1 MAVLLIGSTGN
12 GKSTLGNFLFD
23 PSPNAKEYFEV
34 VTDNLP
40 KTHTCKVV
48 TLSVKYRQSQGQGS
62 SRDIRN
68 SHDTSRANSEDSSS
82 AKSSISSQSKGT
94 GGTTTSP
101 GLLSKIS
108 KAIGVKNEDE
118 EVTGSLTVI
127 DTPGINE
134 SKEKDLECMTDLV
147 TTLKEQQT
155 IRACIFVMK
164 FSAKIDQQ
172 YRDTIKC
179 YSTLLPSLFSKNCL
193 IVLTH
198 YATDRRSEILRR
210 KKGFN
215 YDSFVKNIKEE
226 IKKSSGIRSTPTVF
240 SIDSVPFEDEE
251 LRKSRNVR
259 DAMLSYIF
267 SLKEVHLKEFRVAKT
282 RVLQS
287 EDQEEI
293 NAHKEKINGY
303 NKKLLKESENA
314 KEALLELQSKGEAI
328 ATIKTNLCKQEE
340 SLRNKDSDDLV
351 TAHVWS
357 VDEEWKFFK
366 WQEKEFDET
375 SKYEIHGVK
384 RWTNGHCRWKE
395 FIQEGNRVHGVVEGE
410 FMYGLHASITLE
422 TKKRIKYAED
432 IENLK
437 KNIKLLGI
445 ELHEAKVAEEECSKK
460 YSKIDRE
467 KSALEKCIQE
477 KKELI
482 ECLSLDTM
490 TLEQAKARL
499 EKQRST
505 TSQ

>member
-48 TLSVKYRQSQGQGS
+48 TFSVKYRQSQGRGS
-62 SRDIRN
+62 SRDIQN
-68 SHDTSRANSEDSSS
+68 SRANSEDSSS
-82 AKSSISSQSKGT
+82 AKSSQSKGT

-101 GLLSKIS
+101 GLLGKIA
-108 KAIGVKNEDE
+108 KAIGVKNE

-164 FSAKIDQQ
+164 FSVKIDQQ

-179 YSTLLPSLFSKNCL
+179 YSTLLPSLFSQNCL

-198 YATDRRSEILRR
+198 YATDKRSEILRR
-210 KKGFN
+210 KKSFN

-226 IKKSSGIRSTPTVF
+226 IKKSSGIRSTPIVF
-240 SIDSVPFEDEE
+240 SIDSVPFEDE
-251 LRKSRNVR
+251 LRKSRSVR

-287 EDQEEI
+287 EDREEI
-293 NAHKEKINGY
+293 NAHREKING
-303 NKKLLKESENA
+303 KLLKESENA

-328 ATIKTNLCKQEE
+328 ATIKTNLSKQEE

-357 VDEEWKFFK
+357 VDDEWKFFK

-395 FIQEGNRVHGVVEGE
+395 FIHEGNRVHGVVEGE

-437 KNIKLLGI
+437 NNIKLLGI
-445 ELHEAKVAEEECSKK
+445 ELHEAEVAKEECSKK

-467 KSALEKCIQE
+467 KSTLEKCIQE

-505 TSQ
+505 RSQ